1 MKPAGSIASFALPR
15 ELASTTTHSDFRT
28 AVCARRNW
36 RTIS

>member
-1 MKPAGSIASFALPR
+1 MKPAGSIASLAQPRGLALV
-15 ELASTTTHSDFRT
+15 TTHSDSHT